1 MGAVHFSTDVSLV
14 EVLKSALPLEM
25 FVATGTF
32 NGDGVQKVR
41 SLFHELYTVES
52 SAEYYE
58 CACERFKS
66 DPAIHPFHDTS
77 ANLLRKMMPR
87 LASWSILIGLMRRL

>member
-1 MGAVHFSTDVSLV
+1 MGVVHFSTDLV

-32 NGDGVQKVR
+32 KGDGVQKVR

-58 CACERFKS
+58 RFKS

-77 ANLLRKMMPR
+77 ANFLRKMMPR
-87 LASWSILIGLMRRL
+87 LGSRSILIALMRRL